1 MEMVKHSETS
11 QNSKFAMSLQYLEKV
26 VRDEVDFLYADKHQH
41 FLEVDFKTLSINV
54 FYKGRL
60 KVLEVLRLQ

>member
-11 QNSKFAMSLQYLEKV
+11 QNSKFAMSLQYLGKV
-26 VRDEVDFLYADKHQH
+26 VRDEVDFLHADKHQH

-60 KVLEVLRLQ
+60 HY